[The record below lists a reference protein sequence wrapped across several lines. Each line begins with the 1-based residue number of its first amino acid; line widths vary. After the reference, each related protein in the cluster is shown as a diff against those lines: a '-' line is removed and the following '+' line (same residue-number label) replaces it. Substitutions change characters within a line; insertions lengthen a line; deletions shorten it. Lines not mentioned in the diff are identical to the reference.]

1 MCGLFMRHHR
11 IKTSVVVHV
20 LQDVSTWTLFW
31 FLYALQKITF
41 RAHLLMYQLDGMI
54 RMSKHFCSSN

>member
-31 FLYALQKITF
+31 FLYVHYKETTF
-41 RAHLLMYQLDGMI
+41 RPHLP
-54 RMSKHFCSSN
+54 SSNVPT